1 MIFWIASYPKSGN
14 TWLRALLSAYY
25 FTSDGFFSNNDLL
38 KKISQFPE
46 KKHFENFEYKK
57 EIAGETS
64 KLWIKAQELIN
75 QDKKIKFFK
84 THSFLGNYKGNE
96 FTSPE
101 TTLGAIYI
109 IRDPRNVFTSIKN
122 HYSLDNEKAL
132 KMITDKTR
140 SLMSN
145 NGSHASLTYI
155 SSWAENYLSWL
166 RNNKFRR
173 LFVKYED
180 LIENRYETFRDLIV
194 FTNTLMNNVEGVN
207 KLKLQKAIE
216 TTNFNVLKK
225 KEMSENFENSDS
237 SFKNWRKF
245 HSENK
250 NLFFNLGPENNWKK
264 ILNTKISK
272 EIEINFKKQ
281 MEELEY
287 L

>member
-1 MIFWIASYPKSGN
+1 MKPH
-14 TWLRALLSAYY
+14 
-25 FTSDGFFSNNDLL
+25 NNGYLY
-38 KKISQFPE
+38 KE
-46 KKHFENFEYKK
+46 K
-57 EIAGETS
+57 
-64 KLWIKAQELIN
+64 LI
-75 QDKKIKFFK
+75 KIKKSNFLK
-84 THSFLGNYKGNE
+84 HTVFLGNYQGNH

-109 IRDPRNVFTSIKN
+109 VRDPRNVLTSLKN
-122 HYSLDNEKAL
+122 HYSFDDDQAL

-166 RNNKFRR
+166 KNNQFRK

-180 LIENRYETFRDLIV
+180 LLTNKYETFRDIIV
-194 FTNTLMNNVEGVN
+194 FSNTLMNRVEGVN
-207 KLKLQKAIE
+207 KTKLQKAIE
-216 TTNFNVLKK
+216 TTNFDILKK
-225 KEMSENFENSDS
+225 KEVSEKFEGQQNG
-237 SFKNWRKF
+237 FKNWRNF

-264 ILNTKISK
+264 VLNSKIAEKIENNFEK
-272 EIEINFKKQ
+272 EMKHLN
-281 MEELEY
+281 Y

>member
-1 MIFWIASYPKSGN
+1 MIIWLASYPKSGN
-14 TWLRALLSAYY
+14 TYVRAFLSAYY
-25 FTSDGFFSNNDLL
+25 FSDNGQFDFSQ
-38 KKISQFPE
+38 ISNIDQFPHE
-46 KKHFENFEYKK
+46 KFFNKKVNNFDE
-57 EIAGETS
+57 AS
-64 KLWIKAQELIN
+64 KLWVPIQKKIG
-75 QDKKIKFFK
+75 QDKKIRFFK

-155 SSWAENYLSWL
+155 SSWAENYLSWF

-194 FTNTLMNNVEGVN
+194 FINTLMNNVEGVN

-225 KEMSENFENSDS
+225 KEMSETFDGSDS

-250 NLFFNLGPENNWKK
+250 NLFFNLGPENDWKK
-264 ILNTKISK
+264 ILEKEFAEKIKNNFEK
-272 EIEINFKKQ
+272 EMK
-281 MEELEY
+281 ELKY

>member
-1 MIFWIASYPKSGN
+1 MIIWLASYPKSGN
-14 TWLRALLSAYY
+14 TYVRAFLSAYY
-25 FTSDGFFSNNDLL
+25 FSDNGQFDFSQ
-38 KKISQFPE
+38 ISNIDQFPHE
-46 KKHFENFEYKK
+46 KFFNQKVNNFDE
-57 EIAGETS
+57 AS
-64 KLWIKAQELIN
+64 KLWVPIQKKIN
-75 QDKKIKFFK
+75 QDKKIRFFK

-225 KEMSENFENSDS
+225 KEMSEAFDGSDS

-250 NLFFNLGPENNWKK
+250 NLFFNLGPENDWKK
-264 ILNTKISK
+264 ILEKEFAEKIETNFEK
-272 EIEINFKKQ
+272 EMK
-281 MEELEY
+281 ELKY

>member
-1 MIFWIASYPKSGN
+1 MIIWLASYPKSGN
-14 TWLRALLSAYY
+14 TYVRAFLSAYY
-25 FTSDGFFSNNDLL
+25 FSDNGQFDFSQ
-38 KKISQFPE
+38 ISNIDQFPHE
-46 KKHFENFEYKK
+46 KFFNQKVNNFDE
-57 EIAGETS
+57 AS
-64 KLWIKAQELIN
+64 KLWVPIQKKIN
-75 QDKKIKFFK
+75 HDKKIRFFK

-155 SSWAENYLSWL
+155 SSWAENYLSWF

-173 LFVKYED
+173 LFIKYED

-225 KEMSENFENSDS
+225 KEMSEAFDGSDS

-250 NLFFNLGPENNWKK
+250 NLFFNLGPENDWKK
-264 ILNTKISK
+264 ILEKEFAEKIETNFEK
-272 EIEINFKKQ
+272 EMK
-281 MEELEY
+281 ELKY

>member
-1 MIFWIASYPKSGN
+1 MIIWLASYPKSGN
-14 TWLRALLSAYY
+14 TYVRAFLSAYY
-25 FTSDGFFSNNDLL
+25 FSDNGQFDFSQITNID
-38 KKISQFPE
+38 QFPHE
-46 KKHFENFEYKK
+46 KFFNQKVNNFDE
-57 EIAGETS
+57 AS
-64 KLWIKAQELIN
+64 KLWVPIQKKIN
-75 QDKKIKFFK
+75 QDKKIRFFK

-225 KEMSENFENSDS
+225 KEMSETFDGSDS

-250 NLFFNLGPENNWKK
+250 NLFFNLGPENDWKK
-264 ILNTKISK
+264 NLEKEFAEKIETNFEK
-272 EIEINFKKQ
+272 EMKK
-281 MEELEY
+281 LKY

>member
-1 MIFWIASYPKSGN
+1 MIIWLASYPKSGN
-14 TWLRALLSAYY
+14 TYVRAFLSAYY
-25 FTSDGFFSNNDLL
+25 FSDNGQFDFSQITNID
-38 KKISQFPE
+38 QFPHE
-46 KKHFENFEYKK
+46 KFFNQKVNNFDE
-57 EIAGETS
+57 AS
-64 KLWIKAQELIN
+64 KLWVPIQKKIN
-75 QDKKIKFFK
+75 QDKKIRFFK

-194 FTNTLMNNVEGVN
+194 FTNALMNNVEGVN

-225 KEMSENFENSDS
+225 KEMSETFDGSDS

-250 NLFFNLGPENNWKK
+250 NLFFNLGPENDWKK
-264 ILNTKISK
+264 NLEKEFAEKIETNFEK
-272 EIEINFKKQ
+272 EMKK
-281 MEELEY
+281 LKY